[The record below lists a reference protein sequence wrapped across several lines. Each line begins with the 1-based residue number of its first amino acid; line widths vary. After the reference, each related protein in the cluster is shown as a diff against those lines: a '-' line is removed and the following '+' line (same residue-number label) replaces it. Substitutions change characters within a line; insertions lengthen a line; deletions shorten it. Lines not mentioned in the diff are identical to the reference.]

1 MVRNIIVIFTLE
13 KISNMKKNIVHFY
26 ILVTVLF
33 SDYLMFAQE
42 PGDTAD
48 PAEEPLE
55 GEDAP
60 AAPINGKLILLAI
73 TGILFAYYI
82 YKRERRAA

>member
-1 MVRNIIVIFTLE
+1 
-13 KISNMKKNIVHFY
+13 
-26 ILVTVLF
+26 
-33 SDYLMFAQE
+33 MFAQE